1 MQEQKV
7 IYLFVHVRVH
17 ARVTELGAQFN
28 PNEFS
33 VFFSLPRGPSPF

>member
-28 PNEFS
+28 PNEFR
-33 VFFSLPRGPSPF
+33 FFSLSPQGPYLP